1 MMKDPWF
8 TVKELHPNTYAISE
22 YGHWEKV
29 HSFLLIGEKRAA
41 LIDTGLGIDSIKRMT
56 DQLTD
61 LPIDVITTHV
71 HVDHIGGHGEFERLY
86 VHVEEANW
94 LEDGIKGLTIDHIR
108 KDIGRDLT
116 KEPPQSFNPNTYTP
130 FTGKPT
136 GILEHKDQLELG
148 GRTLVV
154 HHTPGHSP
162 GHLVVEDTTKGLLF
176 TGDLLYIESPIYA
189 FYPTTDPVK
198 LLDSLSYV
206 SSIPNINNVYGS
218 HNTLN
223 IPDDVWN
230 DVTMAVRDLRKK
242 DLAHFGTGV
251 HTYGSISIRF

>member
-1 MMKDPWF
+1 MHDLWF
-8 TVKELHPNTYAISE
+8 SVQELHPNTYAISE

-56 DQLTD
+56 EQLTD

-86 VHVEEANW
+86 VHSEEADW
-94 LEDGIKGLTIDHIR
+94 LEKGIKGLTLDQIR

-116 KEPPQSFNPNTYTP
+116 KSPPQSFNPDTYTP

-136 GILEHKDQLELG
+136 GLLEHKDRLDLG

-162 GHLVVEDTTKGLLF
+162 GHLVVEDLTNGLLF
-176 TGDLLYIESPIYA
+176 TGDLLYIDSPIYA

-198 LLDSLSYV
+198 LLDSLAYTSR
-206 SSIPNINNVYGS
+206 IPSINNVYGS
-218 HNTLN
+218 HNTLSIPNN
-223 IPDDVWN
+223 IWN
-230 DVTMAVRDLRKK
+230 DVNEAVRDLREK

-251 HTYGSISIRF
+251 HTYGLVEIRF